1 MMKVFKPAVVCAGML
16 LLSACAGGGPKVDPM
31 SYQLSPADAERVS
44 IPNVCKSS
52 YKVDTPKVAVTAFTN
67 NTTYSNMTATN
78 TNVDHSSTTK
88 RVSGG
93 VAGVVATP
101 GAIGIGHVSASK
113 TDVQSNTQI
122 DSFMR
127 QIAPNIG
134 EYAQAAVEN
143 TISKMGGTDMYDR
156 KKIDHIMS
164 EQKFQMTIADPA
176 TAVKLGKMAGVSYI
190 ITGTVDNITT
200 KYVDKIQNN
209 NNVGGGLGAFMAVAT
224 VAANT
229 QTGWNVNVE
238 MTVELIEVETGRIL
252 INEKV
257 TGREVAGNAKIFNPE
272 MAVQA
277 AKKAMGEAVDDIRPI
292 FSEKFAQKGY
302 IQQLRGNKQVALINV
317 GSEKGIQAGQKFDIY
332 DFMEIVDPMTNVSTC
347 NMSKVPVEATV
358 SDQIQPN
365 QSWLKLEGK
374 PEATSRVKVG
384 SIIQRQKLAGQ
395 SVMKKLF

>member
-1 MMKVFKPAVVCAGML
+1 MRKVFIPAVAFAGAMM
-16 LLSACAGGGPKVDPM
+16 LSACTGGGPKVDPM
-31 SYQLSPADAERVS
+31 AYQLTPADAEKII

-52 YKVDTPKVAVTAFTN
+52 YKADVPKVAVTSFTN
-67 NTTYSNMTATN
+67 NTTYGEMSATN
-78 TNVDHSSTTK
+78 TNIDHNSTTK

-93 VAGVVATP
+93 VAGIVATP
-101 GAIGIGHVSASK
+101 GAVGVGHVSASK

-127 QIAPNIG
+127 QINPNIG
-134 EYAQAAVEN
+134 EYAQSAVEN

-156 KKIDHIMS
+156 KKIDQIMS

-176 TAVKLGKMAGVSYI
+176 TAVKLGKMAGVAYI
-190 ITGTVDNITT
+190 ITGTVDNITV
-200 KYVDKIQNN
+200 KYIDKVQNN
-209 NNVGGGLGAFMAVAT
+209 NNVGGGLGVALAVAT
-224 VAANT
+224 AAANT

-238 MTVELIEVETGRIL
+238 MTVELIEVETGKIL

-257 TGREVAGNAKIFNPE
+257 TGREVAGNARNFNPE

-302 IQQLRGNKQVALINV
+302 VQQLRGGKQVALINI
-317 GSEKGIQAGQKFDIY
+317 GSEKGIQSGQKFDIY
-332 DFMEIVDPMTNVSTC
+332 DFMEIVDPMTNAATC

-365 QSWLKLEGK
+365 QSWLKLDGK
-374 PEATSRVKVG
+374 PEALTRVKVG